1 MSDVMAIA
9 AQALSQSQT
18 QLDVQ
23 VQVSLLKQQMDFQ
36 KETARMLIEMI
47 GLGGNVDVR
56 A

>member
-9 AQALSQSQT
+9 PQAVSQSRT
-18 QLDVQ
+18 QLD

-36 KETARMLIEMI
+36 KETAQVLIEMI